1 MIEPNTLRQVLLKE
15 RILSDV
21 AKAAGMTYSQAYY
34 LLNQDPPG
42 KPGHL
47 TRYARRMGIL
57 QAAAK
62 KVLTARMRKAQK
74 HHQSIIDQ
82 L

>member
-1 MIEPNTLRQVLLKE
+1 MNPDNLRQYLHKE
-15 RILSDV
+15 RLLAEV
-21 AKAAGMTYSQAYY
+21 AKAAGMTYTQAYY
-34 LLNQDPPG
+34 LLTQDPPG

-47 TRYARRMGIL
+47 TRYAQRMRTFR
-57 QAAAK
+57 AAAK
-62 KVLTARMRKAQK
+62 KVVTARLRKAQK

>member
-1 MIEPNTLRQVLLKE
+1 MIDPDNLRQVVLKE

-21 AKAAGMTYSQAYY
+21 ANAAGMTYAQAYY
-34 LLNQDPPG
+34 LLTQDPPG

-47 TRYARRMGIL
+47 TNYAQRMRTFR
-57 QAAAK
+57 AAAK
-62 KVLTARMRKAQK
+62 RVVTARLRKVQN
-74 HHQSIIDQ
+74 HHQAIIDQ